1 MLGQTFEVM
10 SKPYLDLDGTL
21 NYFSTIEQLQQLIVY
36 SLVRR
41 DPIQPPRQDH
51 LKIFQLGKGFK
62 ISHFQ
67 HLRRYS
73 TQLLIL
79 VVFGKF

>member
-10 SKPYLDLDGTL
+10 SKPYLDFNGTL
-21 NYFSTIEQLQQLIVY
+21 NYVSTIKHLQQSMVY

-41 DPIQPPRQDH
+41 HPIQPPRQDH
-51 LKIFQLGKGFK
+51 LKIFQLRKGFK

-67 HLRRYS
+67 YLR
-73 TQLLIL
+73 
-79 VVFGKF
+79 